1 MKKKIIIPSLVA
13 LLACSCTLNPLS
25 TSSSEESSNSSS
37 IEESTSSVH
46 SSSNEKESSSISSNE
61 SSSLEESSS
70 SEQPSTSEPSLLDD
84 FTLSWSD
91 EFEGTALNTAYWE
104 PQIGDGTNYNV
115 YRWGNNEQQYYK
127 SENAV
132 VKDGHLHIVAKK
144 ERTTIHADENDVIY
158 EYTSARLRT
167 TGRVTTTY
175 GYIEARIKLPAGT
188 GLWPAFWMLPE
199 DSFEGKWWP
208 TNGEID
214 IMEAKG
220 RLVNR
225 FGATIHTGNSN
236 GQDYY
241 RNKDY
246 TFTSG
251 QDDITNFHRY
261 GVEWSTAGFAFYID
275 EFKFFEVTPAQYQGT
290 NPLYS
295 SSETAP
301 FDRPFHLLLNL
312 AVGGNYDSNRVPDDS
327 FTEAEMLV
335 DYVRIYKR
343 KQ

>member
-25 TSSSEESSNSSS
+25 ASSKEESSSEEPN
-37 IEESTSSVH
+37 TSV
-46 SSSNEKESSSISSNE
+46 SSNELESTTDEPSISS
-61 SSSLEESSS
+61 EESSS
-70 SEQPSTSEPSLLDD
+70 SEPSMLDNY
-84 FTLSWSD
+84 TLEWSD
-91 EFEGTALNTAYWE
+91 EFEGVALNTAYWE
-104 PQIGDGTNYNV
+104 TQIGDGTNYNV

-127 SENAV
+127 SENAI
-132 VKDGHLHIVAKK
+132 VKDGQLHIVAKK
-144 ERTTIHADENDVIY
+144 ERTTVHADENDVNY

-167 TGRVTTTY
+167 TRRVTTTY

-199 DSFEGKWWP
+199 DSFEGQWWP

-220 RLVNR
+220 RLINR
-225 FGATIHTGNSN
+225 FGATIHTGTSS

-251 QDDITNFHRY
+251 EDDITNFHRY

-275 EFKFFEVTPAQYQGT
+275 EYKFFEVTPAQYQGT
-290 NPLYS
+290 NSLYS
-295 SSETAP
+295 VSENAP

-312 AVGGNYDSNRVPDDS
+312 AVGGNYDNNRVPDES

-343 KQ
+343 K